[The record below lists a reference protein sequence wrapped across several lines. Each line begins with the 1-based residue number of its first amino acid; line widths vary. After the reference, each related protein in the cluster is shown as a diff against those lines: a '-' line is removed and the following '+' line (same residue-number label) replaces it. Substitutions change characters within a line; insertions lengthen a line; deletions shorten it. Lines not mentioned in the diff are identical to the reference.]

1 MKKEKRP
8 LGLYLHFPFCR
19 SKCIYCDFYSLTG
32 READMDRYCQALAAH
47 LTETAPHAA
56 GHQVDTVYFGGGTPS
71 LLGAKRLAGL
81 AKVIKKQ
88 FDVAKDV
95 EWTLEANPESC
106 QDVGELKRLRRAG
119 FDRISLGVQSA
130 RDSELK
136 DLGRIHTFRQ
146 AVDAVAAA
154 RKAGFKNLSLDL
166 MYGLPGQSLAGW
178 RFTLEKALA
187 LRPEHL
193 SCYGLTPVEE
203 TPLWGRRDVLPNDK
217 AQSAQYLAAVELLE
231 AAGYEQYEISN
242 FAKPGFAS
250 RHNRKYWRLE
260 EYAGFGPGAHS
271 DFGHVRY
278 AYGRDLDGY
287 IKGVLEG
294 GLTVEESQTIPPE
307 RRDTEYI
314 MLALRTAEGIDAAVF
329 SNRYRQRFEP
339 LAKELALMSK
349 SGLAVETVPGH
360 WRLTPKGFLVSNAV
374 ISRLWAVM
382 EEEKHRRAEAAARG
396 DYRIIP

>member
-166 MYGLPGQSLAGW
+166 IYGLPGQSLAGW

-187 LRPEHL
+187 LRPEQI
-193 SCYGLTPVEE
+193 
-203 TPLWGRRDVLPNDK
+203 GR
-217 AQSAQYLAAVELLE
+217 
-231 AAGYEQYEISN
+231 
-242 FAKPGFAS
+242 
-250 RHNRKYWRLE
+250 
-260 EYAGFGPGAHS
+260 AH
-271 DFGHVRY
+271 V
-278 AYGRDLDGY
+278 
-287 IKGVLEG
+287 
-294 GLTVEESQTIPPE
+294 
-307 RRDTEYI
+307 
-314 MLALRTAEGIDAAVF
+314 
-329 SNRYRQRFEP
+329 
-339 LAKELALMSK
+339 
-349 SGLAVETVPGH
+349 
-360 WRLTPKGFLVSNAV
+360 
-374 ISRLWAVM
+374 
-382 EEEKHRRAEAAARG
+382 
-396 DYRIIP
+396 